1 MATADWSK
9 KTSDVPEGLRRQ
21 WRADRALRPAMRSPG
36 RPDPSRVV
44 QRQFWR
50 LIATGVTTVEASLA
64 VGVSWPVGARWFR
77 HAGGM
82 TPISLAEPTGRYL
95 TFEEREEIAIL
106 RAKDQGVRE
115 IARALGRDPGTISRE
130 LRRNAATRCGK
141 QEYRATVAQWKAQQA
156 AMRPKDSKLA
166 TDDRLREYVQDR
178 LAGQVRRPDGT
189 IVAGPTP
196 PPWKGLNKPHRKD
209 RRWSTAWSPEQI
221 SQRLRVDFPDD
232 ESMRI
237 SHEAIYQALFIE
249 GRGALKRELVACL
262 RTGRALR
269 EPRARSRNKPQGH
282 VTADVVLSERPA
294 EAVDRAVP
302 GHWEGDL
309 IIGTGRSAIGTLIER
324 SSRST
329 ILVHLPRL
337 EGWGEKPP
345 VKNGLSLGGYGAVA
359 MNAALTVSITKLPN
373 QLRKTLTWDRGKE
386 LSGHAQFA
394 LETGTRVFFAD
405 PHSPWQRPT
414 NENTNGLLRQYFPK
428 GTDLSRWSAEDLEA
442 VAYALNN
449 RPRKVLGWKTPA
461 EVFEEQIRSLQQP
474 GVASTG

>member
-1 MATADWSK
+1 
-9 KTSDVPEGLRRQ
+9 
-21 WRADRALRPAMRSPG
+21 MRSPG

-64 VGVSWPVGARWFR
+64 VGVSWPVGTRWFR

-82 TPISLAEPTGRYL
+82 PPISLAEPVGRYL
-95 TFEEREEIAIL
+95 TFEEREEIAIQ
-106 RAKDQGVRE
+106 RAKGAGVRQ
-115 IARALGRDPGTISRE
+115 IARSLQRDPGTISRE
-130 LRRNAATRCGK
+130 LRRNAATRGAR

-156 AMRPKDSKLA
+156 AKRPKVAKLV
-166 TDDRLREYVQDR
+166 TNDRLREYVQER
-178 LAGQVRRPDGT
+178 LDGTVRGPDGT
-189 IVAGPTP
+189 VVAGPGAAE
-196 PPWKGLNKPHRKD
+196 WKGRKMKPHRAD
-209 RRWSTAWSPEQI
+209 RHWATAWSPQQI
-221 SQRLRVDFPDD
+221 SHRVRLDFPDD

-237 SHEAIYQALFIE
+237 SHEAIYQALFIQ

-269 EPRARSRNKPQGH
+269 EPRARTRNKPQGH

-294 EAVDRAVP
+294 EAADRAVP

-309 IIGTGRSAIGTLIER
+309 IIGAGRSAIGTLVER
-324 SSRST
+324 ASRST
-329 ILVHLPRL
+329 LLVHLPRL

-345 VKNGLSLGGYGAVA
+345 VKNGPSLGGYGAVA
-359 MNAALTVSITKLPN
+359 MNAALTASMAQLPE

-394 LETGTRVFFAD
+394 LDTGTKVYFAD

-428 GTDLSRWSAEDLEA
+428 GTDLSRWSAQDLEA
-442 VAYALNN
+442 VALAINN

-461 EVFEEQIRSLQQP
+461 EVLEEQIRSLQQP